1 MLPEEGGCLPGGGRV
16 PRGWMEDAWRVDG
29 GCLEGGWR
37 VARGKIKG
45 EYLDVF

>member
-1 MLPEEGGCLPGGGRV
+1 MPG
-16 PRGWMEDAWRVDG
+16 GWMEDALRVDG